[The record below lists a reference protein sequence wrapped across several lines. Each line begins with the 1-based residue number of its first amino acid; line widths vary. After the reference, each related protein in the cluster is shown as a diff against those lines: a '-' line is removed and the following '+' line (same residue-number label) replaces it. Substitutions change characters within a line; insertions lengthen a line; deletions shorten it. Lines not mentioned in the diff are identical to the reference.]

1 MTSLVFLIPLSILL
15 LVVAGIAFFW
25 AVNRGQFDDMETPAL
40 VPLMDADVS
49 SPTATKAED
58 KAPRSP

>member
-15 LVVAGIAFFW
+15 LVVAGIALFW

-40 VPLMDADVS
+40 LPLMDADG
-49 SPTATKAED
+49 PPPAAPEGED